1 MFIIITIHVIACLI
15 LITSILLQSGR
26 GSGLSDLFGGGTS
39 QTIFGTRIS
48 TFLTRITTTAAV
60 VFLLTCLGLTIF
72 SGRSA
77 RSLLENRKK
86 QPAAGK
92 TTEKAPTERSDKS
105 EIPPESPQK

>member
-15 LITSILLQSGR
+15 LIASILLQSGR
-26 GSGLSDLFGGGTS
+26 GSGLSDVFGGGTS

-72 SGRSA
+72 SSHNSM
-77 RSLLENRKK
+77 SLLESRKK
-86 QPAAGK
+86 QPAASK
-92 TTEKAPTERSDKS
+92 TTEKTPTEKSDKS
-105 EIPPESPQK
+105 AAPPESPQK